1 MVLMIAHKLIHLFNQ
16 LILNIFSLLLVSSIH
31 IVVRGL
37 THFNQQMHMVG
48 LLTILIFFSRYD
60 VQLLNKS
67 TLADGGSLDLVLLDI
82 SVVTEVSVLLILLN
96 TVRFHV
102 KSS

>member
-1 MVLMIAHKLIHLFNQ
+1 
-16 LILNIFSLLLVSSIH
+16 
-31 IVVRGL
+31 
-37 THFNQQMHMVG
+37 MVG

-82 SVVTEVSVLLILLN
+82 SVVAEVSVRAPTDTSEHSAISCK
-96 TVRFHV
+96 V
-102 KSS
+102 KLDFRVPDNAISYQVFLKYCVNQDNIYYDIGNIQ